1 MHCRNVN
8 HCDSSASTLSLW
20 SREVSVSVPCSCQRG
35 PRSPPA
41 WWPFV
46 LEAVAEKR
54 WKMSQTVGFGGNPE
68 QIQGWSA
75 WTQQLLK
82 ACFCTDAELFA
93 NGVLW
98 TWDLK
103 EPWVFHGSERNLQK
117 QKEKTYLELL
127 WTALHPMHTC
137 INSLVPCFIRHLE

>member
-1 MHCRNVN
+1 MSITVTALPLPWVCGAERFQWVSPAH
-8 HCDSSASTLSLW
+8 AS
-20 SREVSVSVPCSCQRG
+20 VG
-35 PRSPPA
+35 RSPPA

-54 WKMSQTVGFGGNPE
+54 WKMVQTIGFGGNPE

-98 TWDLK
+98 KWDLK

-117 QKEKTYLELL
+117 QKENTYLELL
-127 WTALHPMHTC
+127 WTALHPMHRC